1 MAGEVDLHIHSN
13 KSSDGDHS
21 PAELINLAKSHGF
34 KAIAIAD
41 HDTVAAYPEAMNLAA
56 EAGVE
61 LIPSVELTTLLN
73 GREFHLLLPF
83 MNWESAGLLNLIARV
98 HQARFEEAKERVAKL
113 QSLGFDIEWADVNRG
128 EASPPL
134 GVVIAQAL
142 LRKNSSRRDP
152 RLAKY
157 FESFSL
163 GRAPYIFYEDYFRE
177 GRPAYVPKKIAS
189 ILDVLPQ
196 AAEFGAAPVLAH
208 PGADFE
214 LASYDDLCRLKERG
228 LVGLEVF
235 STYHDEEQ
243 TAFYW
248 QLAKQLDLV
257 PTAGSDF
264 HGKIKPHVSFGLI
277 QDGAYWMVEALRERT
292 RRVKKCP

>member
-1 MAGEVDLHIHSN
+1 MSGKVDLHIHSN
-13 KSSDGDHS
+13 QSSDGDYS
-21 PAELINLAKSHGF
+21 PAELINLAKIHGF
-34 KAIAIAD
+34 RAIAIAD
-41 HDTVAAYPEAMNLAA
+41 HDTVAAYPDGLSLASQ
-56 EAGVE
+56 AGIE
-61 LIPSVELTTLLN
+61 LIPNVELTTLFN

-83 MNWESAGLLNLIARV
+83 MNWESPVLLNLINRV
-98 HQARFEEAKERVAKL
+98 HQARVEEAKERVAKL
-113 QSLGFDIEWADVNRG
+113 QALGFDIEWKDVNRG
-128 EASPPL
+128 EASTPPL

-142 LRKNSSRRDP
+142 LKKNSSRRDP
-152 RLAKY
+152 RLTKY
-157 FESFSL
+157 YESFNL

-177 GRPAYVPKKIAS
+177 GKPAYVPKKIAS

-235 STYHDEEQ
+235 SSYHDEEQ
-243 TAFYW
+243 TAFYL
-248 QLAKQLDLV
+248 QLAKQLELV

-264 HGKIKPHVSFGLI
+264 HGRIKPHVSFGLI
-277 QDGAYWMVEALRERT
+277 QDGAYWMVEALRQRT
-292 RRVKKCP
+292 SR